1 MMILLKM
8 TCQCMLEDTAAWIL
22 AYYIH
27 KNHEQVEF
35 YYQKLKKKNLNNIN
49 IEIFFFI
56 LIYL

>member
-27 KNHEQVEF
+27 KNHELVEF
-35 YYQKLKKKNLNNIN
+35 YYQKLKKKNLNKKI
-49 IEIFFFI
+49 I
-56 LIYL
+56 